1 MDIRYASDLLDE
13 VVARELLRR
22 DAAGDGAW
30 LREFHILTDPFYQ
43 LDSEAAREAAFERV
57 HALYFRKLGFAAPLE
72 RVLPEFPELARE
84 KTALIVERAGGA
96 QQEEADLLVGAD
108 PAHRG
113 TVRLRIQ
120 SSRFENAVALDAFL
134 RHELWHVA
142 DMLRPK
148 FGYRPAARLADRP
161 AEENLIRS
169 RLHLLWNLSVA
180 GAIERIGRP
189 GAASREAWSRAA
201 QRVYAFL
208 PAVQLAGVVRA
219 FWDAKGMTY
228 GTLLE
233 CARRPDVLLAHAG
246 IATEARE
253 EAMAPGSPCP
263 LCGFPTHD
271 WAPSPEGLPEVVA
284 AGIRADFPAWS
295 PSDGVCRQCL
305 GAYGAHSPSMNY
317 SQSGAAL

>member
-1 MDIRYASDLLDE
+1 MDIRYAPDLLDE
-13 VVARELLRR
+13 VVTRELLRR

-30 LREFHILTDPFYQ
+30 LREFHLLTDPFYQ

-72 RVLPEFPELARE
+72 RVLPEFPGLARE
-84 KTALIVERAGGA
+84 AAALVVERAGGA
-96 QQEEADLLVGAD
+96 PQEEADLLVGGD
-108 PAHRG
+108 SSRRR
-113 TVRLRIQ
+113 TVRLRVQ
-120 SSRFENAVALDAFL
+120 SVRFENAVVLDAFL

-142 DMLRPK
+142 DMLRPE

-161 AEENLIRS
+161 AEENLFRS
-169 RLHLLWNLSVA
+169 RLHLLWNLTVA
-180 GAIERIGRP
+180 GAIARSGRP

-208 PAVQLAGVVRA
+208 PEVQLAGVVRSL
-219 FWDAKGMTY
+219 WDAEGMTY

-233 CARRPDVLLAHAG
+233 CARRPDVLLAYAG
-246 IATEARE
+246 IAAEARGA
-253 EAMAPGSPCP
+253 AMSPGSPCP

-271 WAPSPEGLPEVVA
+271 WAPSPEGLPKVVLG
-284 AGIRADFPAWS
+284 GIQADFPAWS
-295 PSDGVCRQCL
+295 PSDGVCRQCV
-305 GAYGAHSPSMNY
+305 GAYESQRTDTTY